1 MPKVTYTAAKGLVQ
15 ATGSGFNINS
25 ILTTS
30 GTVSL
35 DATTFLTVGT
45 GVCAF
50 TLPASADTGAIKIIM
65 HDTDDTDN
73 VVIAA
78 DNQSTGGTVT
88 LDADG
93 EFAICIYDG
102 TQWILG
108 RSLT

>member
-30 GTVSL
+30 GTKNL
-35 DATTFLTVGT
+35 DATTFLTIAT
-45 GVCAF
+45 GVSAF

-73 VVIAA
+73 VDIEAA
-78 DNQSTGGTVT
+78 NNSTGGQIR
-88 LDADG
+88 LNADG
-93 EFAICIYDG
+93 EFAICIYNG
-102 TQWILG
+102 TTWIVG